1 MNNRI
6 LIIVTGHD
14 HINADKPTGLWF
26 EEFAIP
32 FSIFREQGYLLTV
45 VTPEGGRAPI
55 DPRSLPAEAERGT
68 YAAAFEALENTSAV
82 SSVNIAEYD
91 AVFLPG
97 GHGTMFDLPVVKVG
111 QVVGQFADAGKIVA
125 AVCHGPAG
133 FVEARRS
140 DGRSVVDGRRITG
153 FTNAEEDAAQLSAA
167 MPFLLQDKL
176 AALGGQ
182 FIAGGLWADHVEV
195 DDLLITGQNPQSSRS
210 TALAVVQLL
219 ENRAEPAQV

>member
-14 HINADKPTGLWF
+14 RISAGKPTGLWF

-32 FSIFREQGYLLTV
+32 FSVFREHGYLLTV

-55 DPRSLPAEAERGT
+55 DPRSLPAEAERGA
-68 YAAAFEALENTSAV
+68 YVEAFQALENTAAV
-82 SSVNIAEYD
+82 SSVNIADFD

-97 GHGTMFDLPVVKVG
+97 GHGTMFDLPVLKVG

-133 FVEARRS
+133 LVKARRS
-140 DGRSVVDGRRITG
+140 NGKSVVDGLRITG
-153 FTNAEEDAAQLSAA
+153 FTNAEEDAAQLSTE

-176 AALGGQ
+176 TALGGQ

-195 DDLLITGQNPQSSRS
+195 DGLLVTGQNPQSSRS
-210 TALAVVQLL
+210 TALAIIRLL
-219 ENRAEPAQV
+219 EKRTEVV